1 MEFAEAHKRLRRAAE
16 FIATRDQETDR
27 ASVLLGAWQLLEG
40 LRADDFPAPFRST
53 FGYLKHEMS
62 RFHDHELTLREANFL
77 LRQIRELELKW
88 IE

>member
-27 ASVLLGAWQLLEG
+27 ASVLLGAWQFLEG
-40 LRADDFPAPFRST
+40 LRADDFPVQFRSA
-53 FGYLKHEMS
+53 FGYLGHEMS
-62 RFHDHELTLREANFL
+62 RLDDHELTLREVNFL